1 MTLVTTPQTAD
12 NTLASARVWMEY
24 DSSNAPTLNTD
35 LTAEVTCDNGSHWT
49 AASLSSV
56 STHVQSGHV
65 VAETAD
71 TACFPGA
78 VFAARI
84 KTFNGKNVP
93 IYGLSLSVL

>member
-12 NTLASARVWMEY
+12 NTLASARVLMEY